1 VNTSAAV
8 KAVLPRP
15 VRHSLRRIA
24 GIDDLHAR
32 IDELEE
38 RLAESREET
47 WERSRTRWR
56 EASPTTNLTWDT
68 ELTGD
73 AFIDKVAAT
82 SAFGPETDVL
92 EIGPGYG
99 RLLRACL
106 DAGVGFRSYVGV
118 DLSAENVAHL
128 ERRFGG
134 DRVSFINADVET
146 VELDRDVDLVISS
159 LTLKHLYPSCER
171 ALANVSSRLR
181 PSGRLVFDLIEGER
195 RVWEHDNLTYIR
207 SYSREEV
214 REMLARIG
222 FTDVSF
228 DEVTHCPGRT
238 RLLVVARRS

>member
-1 VNTSAAV
+1 MNASTAV

-38 RLAESREET
+38 RLAESHDET
-47 WERSRTRWR
+47 WERSRARWR
-56 EASPTTNLTWDT
+56 EASPTTDLTWDT

-73 AFIDKVAAT
+73 AFIEKVAAT
-82 SAFGPETDVL
+82 EAFGPETDVL

-99 RLLRACL
+99 RLLRACV
-106 DAGVGFRSYVGV
+106 DAGLGFRSYRGV
-118 DLSAENVAHL
+118 DLSADNVAHL
-128 ERRFGG
+128 EKQFGSET
-134 DRVSFINADVET
+134 VSFINADIET

-159 LTLKHLYPSCER
+159 LTLKHVYPSCER
-171 ALANVSSRLR
+171 ALANVSTHLR
-181 PSGRLVFDLIEGER
+181 PGGVLAFDLIEGDR
-195 RVWEHDNLTYIR
+195 RIWEHDNLTYIR
-207 SYSREEV
+207 SYSRGEV